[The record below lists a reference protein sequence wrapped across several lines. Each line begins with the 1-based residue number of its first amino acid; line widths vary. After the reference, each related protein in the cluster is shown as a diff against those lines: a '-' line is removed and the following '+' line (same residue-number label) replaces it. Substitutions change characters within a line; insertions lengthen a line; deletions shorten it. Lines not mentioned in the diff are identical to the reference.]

1 MHVSSFWGCFINWG
15 LITLQPVLVFSLSL
29 GLFRLTTLW
38 IGSNYPQ
45 AYLNWYWL
53 SSDPFQI
60 SSLFF
65 SFFCS
70 FLFSFPINLSTL
82 GSRSLLVAVFWIKTT
97 LLALC
102 HQSHR
107 VMLNSLL
114 TNFRLTKSP
123 TGKCSYAV
131 QSYHTSSPSTH
142 WHHLNLTTEF
152 CHHAIDHIKKVN
164 AGIIVILFESTRARA
179 DTHLC
184 WDRSENPWQSKSGQ
198 TVSVTVKWVTIYL
211 GIHVLGRAGTV
222 QPVFGAV
229 SCISVH
235 KVNPS
240 CNDYLEIKCISR
252 QHTQRSRFIVLFRQS
267 YLVFLWLVPLIAC
280 LFYQPWPG
288 DKEEKMWPRIQIVA
302 H

>member
-123 TGKCSYAV
+123 TVFLCCSILPHPFPFNPLTSLK
-131 QSYHTSSPSTH
+131 SYN
-142 WHHLNLTTEF
+142 W
-152 CHHAIDHIKKVN
+152 
-164 AGIIVILFESTRARA
+164 IL
-179 DTHLC
+179 
-184 WDRSENPWQSKSGQ
+184 
-198 TVSVTVKWVTIYL
+198 
-211 GIHVLGRAGTV
+211 
-222 QPVFGAV
+222 
-229 SCISVH
+229 
-235 KVNPS
+235 PS
-240 CNDYLEIKCISR
+240 CYWS
-252 QHTQRSRFIVLFRQS
+252 H
-267 YLVFLWLVPLIAC
+267 
-280 LFYQPWPG
+280 
-288 DKEEKMWPRIQIVA
+288 
-302 H
+302 